1 MFSEILERFIKDS
14 PVAVMVR
21 ALLENLL
28 NADKID
34 RWFED
39 VRQTQYT
46 REILFSSIVGL
57 MLKWSVKFGRACIAP
72 IPIPGLP
79 PR

>member
-1 MFSEILERFIKDS
+1 MFSEILERFIKGS

-34 RWFED
+34 GWFEG

-46 REILFSSIVGL
+46 SPFKVARPSSQPL
-57 MLKWSVKFGRACIAP
+57 LSWML
-72 IPIPGLP
+72 L
-79 PR
+79 

>member
-1 MFSEILERFIKDS
+1 
-14 PVAVMVR
+14 MVR

-34 RWFED
+34 RWFEG

-46 REILFSSIVGL
+46 KEILFHR
-57 MLKWSVKFGRACIAP
+57 WSV
-72 IPIPGLP
+72 
-79 PR
+79 